1 VVICVIH
8 LKITQRPQPVTQGVT
23 MPYEVLLPQWGMG
36 MNDGLVL
43 KWLKAEGDTVA
54 VGDSLVEIESSKVN
68 AEVEAAEEGILARI
82 VVPEGMVVDT
92 GSVLAVILAEGE
104 EADLPEPLTSGSPPA
119 AAAPAAP
126 AATAAPA
133 AASGGGGGDRQQVT
147 PIARRLAKE
156 LGVDLSTV
164 TGTGPRG
171 RVTEDDV
178 RNTAS
183 GASAPAAAAAPTAA
197 PYSGPP
203 AKEIEKLSGLRG
215 TIARRMTESGQIP
228 VVTLTTEV
236 DVTAAQAMV
245 EQLVRDWRRERIRPQ
260 FQDLVIRVVAR
271 ALSEHPRANAH
282 FNVDEVR
289 IIEQVNVG
297 FAMAV
302 KDGLV
307 VPVVHDAD
315 KKSALEIA
323 QAVRDVAKRVR
334 DNSVDVDDYSG
345 ATFSVTNLGHYGV
358 DAFNPLLNPPE
369 VGILG
374 LGRIAEKPA
383 IVAGEVKARSM
394 MWLGLTFD
402 HRAWDGAP
410 AGDFL
415 QAVSRYLSD
424 PSWITE

>member
-1 VVICVIH
+1 
-8 LKITQRPQPVTQGVT
+8 

-43 KWLKAEGDTVA
+43 KWLKAEGDKVSK
-54 VGDSLVEIESSKVN
+54 GDSLVEIESSKVN

-104 EADLPEPLTSGSPPA
+104 EADLPEPLSAGTPA

-126 AATAAPA
+126 AASAAPA
-133 AASGGGGGDRQQVT
+133 AASGGSGGGRQQVT
-147 PIARRLAKE
+147 PIARRVAKE
-156 LGVDLSTV
+156 LGVDVSTV

-171 RVTEDDV
+171 RVTEEDV
-178 RNTAS
+178 RKAAAGG
-183 GASAPAAAAAPTAA
+183 GASATPAATPAA

-203 AKEIEKLSGLRG
+203 AKEVEKLSGLRA

-236 DVTAAQAMV
+236 DVTAAQSMV

-260 FQDLVIRVVAR
+260 FQDIVIKVVAR

-289 IIEQVNVG
+289 MIESVNVG

-323 QAVRDVAKRVR
+323 KAVRDVAKRVR

-345 ATFSVTNLGHYGV
+345 GTFSVTNLGHYGI

-374 LGRIAEKPA
+374 LGRIVEKPA
-383 IVAGEVKARSM
+383 IVAGEVTARSM

-415 QAVSRYLSD
+415 QAVSRYLTD
-424 PSWITE
+424 PGWITE

>member
-1 VVICVIH
+1 
-8 LKITQRPQPVTQGVT
+8 

-36 MNDGLVL
+36 MNDGLIL
-43 KWLKAEGDTVA
+43 KWLKAEGDKIA
-54 VGDSLVEIESSKVN
+54 IGDALVEIESSKVN
-68 AEVEAAEEGILARI
+68 ADVEAAEEGILARI

-92 GSVLAVILAEGE
+92 GSVLAIILAEGE
-104 EADLPEPLTSGSPPA
+104 EADLPEPLTADTPA
-119 AAAPAAP
+119 AAVPVAPAAP
-126 AATAAPA
+126 AAPA

-147 PIARRLAKE
+147 PIARRVAKE

-171 RVTEDDV
+171 RVTEEDV

-183 GASAPAAAAAPTAA
+183 GAAAPAAAPAAKPAA
-197 PYSGPP
+197 AYSGPP
-203 AKEIEKLSGLRG
+203 AKEVEKLAGLRA
-215 TIARRMTESGQIP
+215 TIARRMTDSGQIP

-236 DVTAAQAMV
+236 DVTAAQSMM

-260 FQDLVIRVVAR
+260 FQDLIIKVVAQ

-289 IIEQVNVG
+289 MIESVNVG

-307 VPVVHDAD
+307 VPVIHEAD

-345 ATFSVTNLGHYGV
+345 GTFSVTNLGHYGV

-374 LGRIAEKPA
+374 LGRIVEKPV
-383 IVAGEVKARSM
+383 IVNGEVTTRSM

-415 QAVSRYLSD
+415 QAISRYLSD
-424 PSWITE
+424 PGWITE

>member
-1 VVICVIH
+1 
-8 LKITQRPQPVTQGVT
+8 

-43 KWLKAEGDTVA
+43 KWLKAEGDKVA
-54 VGDSLVEIESSKVN
+54 IGDSLVEIESSKVN
-68 AEVEAAEEGILARI
+68 AEVEAAEEGVLARI

-92 GSVLAVILAEGE
+92 GSVLAIILAEGE
-104 EADLPEPLTSGSPPA
+104 EADLPDPLSADTPA
-119 AAAPAAP
+119 AAAPVAP
-126 AATAAPA
+126 STPAAPA
-133 AASGGGGGDRQQVT
+133 AASGGGGASRQQVT
-147 PIARRLAKE
+147 PIARRVAKE
-156 LGVDLSTV
+156 LGVDLSTIA
-164 TGTGPRG
+164 GTGPRG
-171 RVTEDDV
+171 RVTEEDV

-183 GASAPAAAAAPTAA
+183 GAATPATAPATTPAAA
-197 PYSGPP
+197 YSGPP
-203 AKEIEKLSGLRG
+203 AKEVEKLAGLRA
-215 TIARRMTESGQIP
+215 TIARRMTDSGQIP

-236 DVTAAQAMV
+236 DVTAAQSMM

-260 FQDLVIRVVAR
+260 FQDLVIKVVAR

-289 IIEQVNVG
+289 MIESVNVG

-307 VPVVHDAD
+307 VPVIHDAD

-345 ATFSVTNLGHYGV
+345 GTFSVTNLGHYGV

-374 LGRIAEKPA
+374 LGRIVEKPA
-383 IVAGEVKARSM
+383 IVDGEVSARSM

-410 AGDFL
+410 AGGFL
-415 QAVSRYLSD
+415 QAISRYLSD
-424 PSWITE
+424 PGWISE

>member
-1 VVICVIH
+1 
-8 LKITQRPQPVTQGVT
+8 

-43 KWLKAEGDTVA
+43 KWLKAEGDKVA
-54 VGDSLVEIESSKVN
+54 IGDSLVEIESSKVN
-68 AEVEAAEEGILARI
+68 AEVEAAEEGVLARI

-92 GSVLAVILAEGE
+92 GSVLAIILAEGE
-104 EADLPEPLTSGSPPA
+104 EADLPDPLSADTPA
-119 AAAPAAP
+119 AAAPVAP
-126 AATAAPA
+126 STPAAPA
-133 AASGGGGGDRQQVT
+133 AASGGGGASRQQVT
-147 PIARRLAKE
+147 PIARRVAKE
-156 LGVDLSTV
+156 LGVDLSTIA
-164 TGTGPRG
+164 GTGPRG
-171 RVTEDDV
+171 RVTEEDV

-183 GASAPAAAAAPTAA
+183 GAATPATAPATTPAAA
-197 PYSGPP
+197 YSGPP
-203 AKEIEKLSGLRG
+203 AKEVEKLAGLRA
-215 TIARRMTESGQIP
+215 TIARRMTDSGQIP

-236 DVTAAQAMV
+236 DVTAAQSMM

-260 FQDLVIRVVAR
+260 LQDLVIKVVAR

-289 IIEQVNVG
+289 MIESVNVG

-307 VPVVHDAD
+307 VPVIHDAD

-345 ATFSVTNLGHYGV
+345 GTFSVTNLGHYGV

-374 LGRIAEKPA
+374 LGRIVEKPA
-383 IVAGEVKARSM
+383 IVDGEVSARSM

-415 QAVSRYLSD
+415 QAISRYLSD
-424 PSWITE
+424 PGWISE

>member
-1 VVICVIH
+1 
-8 LKITQRPQPVTQGVT
+8 

-36 MNDGLVL
+36 MNDGLIL
-43 KWLKAEGDTVA
+43 KWLKAEGDKVA
-54 VGDSLVEIESSKVN
+54 IGDALVEIESSKVN
-68 AEVEAAEEGILARI
+68 ADVEAAEEGILARI

-92 GSVLAVILAEGE
+92 GSVLAIILAEGE
-104 EADLPEPLTSGSPPA
+104 EADLPEPLSADAPA
-119 AAAPAAP
+119 AAAPVAP
-126 AATAAPA
+126 AAPAAPA

-147 PIARRLAKE
+147 PIARRVAKE

-171 RVTEDDV
+171 RVTEEDV

-183 GASAPAAAAAPTAA
+183 GAAAPAAAPAATRAA
-197 PYSGPP
+197 AYSGPP
-203 AKEIEKLSGLRG
+203 AKEVEKLAGLRA
-215 TIARRMTESGQIP
+215 TIARRMTDSGQIP

-236 DVTAAQAMV
+236 DVTAAQSMM

-260 FQDLVIRVVAR
+260 FQDLIIKVVAR

-289 IIEQVNVG
+289 MIESVNVG

-307 VPVVHDAD
+307 VPVIHEAD

-345 ATFSVTNLGHYGV
+345 GTFSVTNLGNYGV

-374 LGRIAEKPA
+374 LGRIVEKPV
-383 IVAGEVKARSM
+383 IVNGEVTVRSM

-415 QAVSRYLSD
+415 QAISRYLSD
-424 PSWITE
+424 PGWITE

>member
-1 VVICVIH
+1 
-8 LKITQRPQPVTQGVT
+8 

-36 MNDGLVL
+36 MNDGLIL
-43 KWLKAEGDTVA
+43 KWLKAEGDKVA
-54 VGDSLVEIESSKVN
+54 IGDALVEIESSKVN
-68 AEVEAAEEGILARI
+68 ADVEAAEEGILARI

-92 GSVLAVILAEGE
+92 GSVLAIILAEGE
-104 EADLPEPLTSGSPPA
+104 EADLPEPLTADTPA
-119 AAAPAAP
+119 AAVPVAPAAP
-126 AATAAPA
+126 AAPA

-147 PIARRLAKE
+147 PIARRVAKE

-171 RVTEDDV
+171 RVTEEDV

-183 GASAPAAAAAPTAA
+183 GAAAPAAAPAAKPAA
-197 PYSGPP
+197 AYSGPP
-203 AKEIEKLSGLRG
+203 AKEVEKLAGLRA
-215 TIARRMTESGQIP
+215 TIARRMTDSGQIP

-236 DVTAAQAMV
+236 DVTAAQSMM

-260 FQDLVIRVVAR
+260 FQDLIIKVVAQ

-289 IIEQVNVG
+289 MIESVNVG

-307 VPVVHDAD
+307 VPVIHEAD

-345 ATFSVTNLGHYGV
+345 GTFSVTNLGHYGV

-374 LGRIAEKPA
+374 LGRIVEKPV
-383 IVAGEVKARSM
+383 IVNGEVTTRSM

-415 QAVSRYLSD
+415 QAISRYLSD
-424 PSWITE
+424 PGWITE